1 MVRQN
6 MKDNRE
12 NEVLQWNWEYIWGK
26 VTLFIFS
33 ICKSDLK
40 SEQWALV
47 LTKLASVMSLF

>member
-1 MVRQN
+1 MWKTIDKMRFYSEI
-6 MKDNRE
+6 E
-12 NEVLQWNWEYIWGK
+12 NISEVK
-26 VTLFIFS
+26 STLFIFS